1 MICTLASP
9 RGTPRMHPA
18 LWETTAVPGDDSP
31 TFDEYVQAFTKTLP
45 PQSDVERALIEQ
57 AAQSLVAQTETLR
70 TQNQRITANIE
81 NAPLREAEE
90 AEQLLERLFHYP
102 GGPIEQFGSLGN
114 SPKRWRAYWRRA
126 DVRDDPNLLVFQLER
141 SSAGLKALI
150 KRWAELRA
158 FLEDGG
164 AWEPHHKLKAVRLL
178 GRQPWEFEHNGDV
191 LEIFVASWSL
201 YPKRDN
207 PFFEFASEHGPQA
220 YQCLVRTIRLS
231 WRNRLGPYN
240 PDEARRV
247 LLSLVDRAVTGLQA
261 KLAEAEAREERDAPQ
276 KLALLSFDFS
286 PEGERLQ
293 RLEQKHFNA
302 FMSALDKLIEP
313 RRKERGSVPVAAGGK
328 AAAGALISGAEH
340 RGTEIQDRDKDHLRT
355 EEKPIEPA
363 DVRRLPER
371 PLEAIGSQGLP
382 VGLDAGLTAPA
393 ELVGSK
399 TGSAGLVRRKRR
411 SRDRAPSYRRHPHAS
426 APRSRLGPA
435 VPRFGV
441 PVGAG
446 SRRRSRFVGSLA

>member
-1 MICTLASP
+1 MVCTLASP
-9 RGTPRMHPA
+9 RGTTRMHLA

-31 TFDEYVQAFTKTLP
+31 TCDEYVQAFTKTLP

-126 DVRDDPNLLVFQLER
+126 DVRDDPDLLVFQLER
-141 SSAGLKALI
+141 SSAGLKVMI
-150 KRWAELRA
+150 KEWAELRA
-158 FLEDGG
+158 LLEDGG
-164 AWEPHHKLKAVRLL
+164 VWQPHHKLKAVRLL
-178 GRQPWEFEHNGDV
+178 GRQPWEIEHHSGV
-191 LEIFVASWSL
+191 LDIFVASWSL

-207 PFFEFASEHGPQA
+207 PFFEFASEHGPAA
-220 YQCLVRTIRLS
+220 YQRVVRTIRLS
-231 WRNRLGPYN
+231 WRNRLGPYD
-240 PDEARRV
+240 PDDARAV

-261 KLAEAEAREERDAPQ
+261 KLAEAEAREEQEAPQ

-286 PEGERLQ
+286 PEGERLR

-302 FMSALDKLIEP
+302 FMSALDELIEP
-313 RRKERGSVPVAAGGK
+313 RRKERASLPAAARGK
-328 AAAGALISGAEH
+328 AAAGAPISGAEH
-340 RGTEIQDRDKDHLRT
+340 RGTEIQDRDDDHVRI
-355 EEKPIEPA
+355 EEETIEPP
-363 DVRRLPER
+363 DIRRLPER

-382 VGLDAGLTAPA
+382 VGVDAGVIPPAQLIGSAP
-393 ELVGSK
+393 
-399 TGSAGLVRRKRR
+399 GSAGLVRRKRR
-411 SRDRAPSYRRHPHAS
+411 SGNRAPSYVRRRHAS
-426 APRSRLGPA
+426 APRSRLASA

-446 SRRRSRFVGSLA
+446 SRRRSRFARSLA